1 MYIRLFGKFVAK
13 LKEKFQD
20 YELIKKENV
29 LENKNK

>member
-20 YELIKKENV
+20 YELFKKEKGKV
-29 LENKNK
+29 SRL